1 MYLCQVKFKQKKDN
15 ILLEIKNYLLRVT
28 FPGFKHMSIFEVGQ
42 FLIKGLGNGALS
54 TRAASIAFKMFLA
67 IFPAILFF
75 FTLIPY
81 IPIDHFDVVLLDFF
95 ADMMPKEAFITIKD
109 TIEDVAI
116 HKRGGLLSIGFI
128 SALYFATNGV
138 ASVISAF
145 NNTTLTIES
154 RSWFRQQLISIILVF
169 IISILMTV
177 AITVTTFSGVAI
189 DFMLEHSY
197 IAVDSSY
204 LLFIAKWLIIVA
216 LFYFIIAF
224 VYYFAPAKKNHWRF
238 FSIGSIL
245 ATGLT
250 ILISVGFSFYINNFG
265 QYNKLYGS
273 IGTLIVI
280 LMWMYWNSMVLLI
293 GYELNVSIKNAE
305 MRTIKDNEAI
315 EE

>member
-1 MYLCQVKFKQKKDN
+1 MYLCNVKYKQKRDN
-15 ILLEIKNYLLRVT
+15 ILLQIKNYLLRVT

-42 FLIKGLGNGALS
+42 FLVKGLGNGALS

-154 RSWFRQQLISIILVF
+154 RSWFRQQLISIMLVL
-169 IISILMTV
+169 IISVLMTV

-224 VYYFAPAKKNHWRF
+224 VYYFAPAKKNNWRF

-305 MRTIKDNEAI
+305 MRTSEDEKHI
-315 EE
+315 EK

>member
-1 MYLCQVKFKQKKDN
+1 MYLCDVKYKQKRDN
-15 ILLEIKNYLLRVT
+15 ILLQIKNYLLRVT

-42 FLIKGLGNGALS
+42 FLVKGLGNGALS

-154 RSWFRQQLISIILVF
+154 RSWFRQQLISIMLVL
-169 IISILMTV
+169 IISVLMTV

-224 VYYFAPAKKNHWRF
+224 VYYFAPAKKNNWRF

-305 MRTIKDNEAI
+305 MRTSEDENHI
-315 EE
+315 EK